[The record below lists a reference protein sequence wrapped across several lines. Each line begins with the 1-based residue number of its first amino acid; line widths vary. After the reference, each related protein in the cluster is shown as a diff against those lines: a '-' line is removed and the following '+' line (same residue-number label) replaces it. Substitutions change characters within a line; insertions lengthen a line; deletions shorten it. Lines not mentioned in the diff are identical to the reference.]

1 MEIGKPMAKVTDP
14 NLLSQLNATGVQP
27 APRPSGT
34 PPLSQNPI
42 MRQRQLANLLNQ
54 AELAKTPAELTRL
67 NLQVQQLQA
76 DIAKGPGFT
85 ESQAK
90 SMARYVNEKMG
101 EIMYQ
106 YAVRNKYEPTD
117 ISNKIANTA
126 EGIPK
131 AGPYISD
138 WIRNPVA
145 EIARTGERT
154 FQEGIKRELTGAAT
168 NLQEPGQVAVQYHPH
183 PWQSINPVNR
193 EFQKSLR
200 DQQIAAAARSAG
212 IPPSGR
218 SPEDQQALDWANK
231 NPRDSRSSAIKR
243 RLGF

>member
-1 MEIGKPMAKVTDP
+1 MAKVTDP
-14 NLLSQLNATGVQP
+14 NLLSQLNATAAQP
-27 APRPSGT
+27 APRSSAT

-42 MRQRQLANLLNQ
+42 MRQRQLGNLLNQ

-67 NLQVQQLQA
+67 NLQIKQLQA
-76 DIAKGPGFT
+76 DIAKGPGIT
-85 ESQAK
+85 ENQAK
-90 SMARYVNEKMG
+90 AMARYVNEKMG
-101 EIMYQ
+101 EVMYQ
-106 YAVRNKYEPTD
+106 YAVKNKYEPTD
-117 ISNKIANTA
+117 IRNVAASVL

-131 AGPYISD
+131 AGIGLSD
-138 WIRNPVA
+138 WVRDPIS
-145 EIARTGERT
+145 ELGRTGERV
-154 FQEGIKRELTGAAT
+154 FQEGVKRELTGAAT
-168 NLQEPGQVAVQYHPH
+168 NMQEPGQISAQYHPTSF
-183 PWQSINPVNR
+183 QSVNPISR

-231 NPRDSRSSAIKR
+231 NPRDSRSAAIKR

>member
-1 MEIGKPMAKVTDP
+1 MAKVTDP
-14 NLLSQLNATGVQP
+14 NLLSQLNATAAQP
-27 APRPSGT
+27 APRSSAT

-42 MRQRQLANLLNQ
+42 MRQRQLGNLLNQ

-67 NLQVQQLQA
+67 NLQIKQLQA
-76 DIAKGPGFT
+76 DIAKGPGIT
-85 ESQAK
+85 ENQAK
-90 SMARYVNEKMG
+90 AMARYVNEKMG
-101 EIMYQ
+101 EVMYQ
-106 YAVRNKYEPTD
+106 HAVKNKYEPTD
-117 ISNKIANTA
+117 IRNVAASVL

-131 AGPYISD
+131 AGIGLSD
-138 WIRNPVA
+138 WVRDPIS
-145 EIARTGERT
+145 ELGRTGERV
-154 FQEGIKRELTGAAT
+154 FQEGVKRELTGAAT
-168 NLQEPGQVAVQYHPH
+168 NMQEPGQISAQYHPTSF
-183 PWQSINPVNR
+183 QSVNPISR

-231 NPRDSRSSAIKR
+231 NPRDSRSAAIKR